1 MWGDMLMTEKEM
13 SRGVSPLEKLF
24 HPLLFSPAKSHLSLY
39 LLKKAVASMETTA
52 LLR

>member
-52 LLR
+52 LFR